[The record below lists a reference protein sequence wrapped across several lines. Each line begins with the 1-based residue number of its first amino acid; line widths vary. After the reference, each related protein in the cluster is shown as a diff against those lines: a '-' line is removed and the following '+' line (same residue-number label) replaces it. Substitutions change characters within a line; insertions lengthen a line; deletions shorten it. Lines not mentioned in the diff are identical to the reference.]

1 MNEIIV
7 AKESRIP
14 LEKFMGY
21 DDGFLPSYITWND
34 IMPIVNQVSL
44 TFVWD
49 HTKKNGIQSALL
61 CAELDWLY
69 TEVVKFV
76 QRYQAEENN

>member
-21 DDGFLPSYITWND
+21 DDGSLPSHITWND
-34 IMPIVNQVSL
+34 SMPIVNKINL
-44 TFVWD
+44 TLAFD
-49 HTKKNGIQSALL
+49 YTKRKGIQSALL

-76 QRYQAEENN
+76 QWHQIGRIK